1 MKRQLAFLIARA
13 QIPVE
18 WLHPSSADDEETEE
32 VEFETDLQDCLYNTK
47 LSQHFRDFGKE
58 VGVEDAKS
66 LEDVYKSH
74 LENTSR
80 YLLKPYFGDL
90 TEILYR
96 TRHFCQRGFCT
107 RKFGRNIREC
117 VC

>member
-18 WLHPSSADDEETEE
+18 WLHPPSADDEETEE
-32 VEFETDLQDCLYNTK
+32 VEFESDLQDCLYNTK

-74 LENTSR
+74 LENTRTNS
-80 YLLKPYFGDL
+80 LIMCL
-90 TEILYR
+90 TISLTFSCR
-96 TRHFCQRGFCT
+96 TRHFRQCGFCT
-107 RKFGRNIREC
+107 WKFGRNIRER

>member
-18 WLHPSSADDEETEE
+18 WLHPPSADDEEAEE
-32 VEFETDLQDCLYNTK
+32 VEFEPDLQNCLYNTK

-74 LENTSR
+74 LENTSK
-80 YLLKPYFGDL
+80 YSLK
-90 TEILYR
+90 
-96 TRHFCQRGFCT
+96 FCL
-107 RKFGRNIREC
+107 KI
-117 VC
+117 